1 MVCLCVR
8 LVVREKGGMV
18 EEKMSGEKGNKNLE
32 WVDSVS
38 ASSRRGGDKRK
49 MKVEQISL
57 RERIQKEGS
66 RGAI

>member
-1 MVCLCVR
+1 
-8 LVVREKGGMV
+8 
-18 EEKMSGEKGNKNLE
+18 MSGEKGNKNWE

-57 RERIQKEGS
+57 RERIQKKWS